1 MTTDLPQPTAA
12 MPVLCC
18 YELRWGFL
26 DWAVTGAKM
35 IHVQRSSDIPYEFD
49 IAMRRDIAAGSF
61 GIHRVKD
68 FRMTSYLPYC
78 EMATF

>member
-1 MTTDLPQPTAA
+1 MTDDLPKPTAA
-12 MPVLCC
+12 MPVLCM

-26 DWAVTGAKM
+26 DWTVTGGKM
-35 IHVQRSSDIPYEFD
+35 IHAHRSEDIEKEFR
-49 IAMRRDIAAGSF
+49 IAMTRDIAAGCF

-78 EMATF
+78 ETATF